1 MATLSREQRW
11 DEMSARIDDELLHKF
26 VVVATYDHL
35 ATELI
40 QRFGDC
46 VDRLEVSIP
55 QSDHADRETLA
66 AIVTDLAA
74 APPRPGPK
82 AQPSSD

>member
-1 MATLSREQRW
+1 M
-11 DEMSARIDDELLHKF
+11 
-26 VVVATYDHL
+26 VVATYDHL

-66 AIVTDLAA
+66 AMMETVEDI
-74 APPRPGPK
+74 PK
-82 AQPSSD
+82 RAILHGLP